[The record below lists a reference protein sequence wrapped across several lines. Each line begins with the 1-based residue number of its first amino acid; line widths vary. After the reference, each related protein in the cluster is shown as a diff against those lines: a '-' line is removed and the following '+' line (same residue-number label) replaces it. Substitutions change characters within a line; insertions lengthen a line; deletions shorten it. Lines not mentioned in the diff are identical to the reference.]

1 MSRMSEI
8 SLEITEYLEQ
18 GVHPV
23 KIAKILNVP
32 LTWVYD
38 TLESMEE
45 EQEHSFDPFN
55 TVNS

>member
-8 SLEITEYLEQ
+8 SLEIKERIAGGQSPEYIANWLEI
-18 GVHPV
+18 P
-23 KIAKILNVP
+23 IR
-32 LTWVYD
+32 WVYD

-45 EQEHSFDPFN
+45 PEPTYDPFN